1 MTNVLMDTRDHGL
14 EPDVTGKVRDL
25 FDLGETLLIVT
36 TDRVSAYDVVMPDP
50 VPGKGIILQQMTLGW
65 YAFFGDDLKTH
76 FITADVAEYP
86 KPFAGRKEL
95 AGRSMLVRKANRY
108 DVECVVRGYLAG
120 SGWREY
126 KTSHAVCGIELPEG
140 LVESDRLPAPI
151 FTPATKADTGHDENI
166 SFNEMIKIVPK
177 NIAEDLRSKS
187 LEIYERAHEHAKSCG
202 IILADTKFEFGEID
216 GEIIVIDE
224 MLSPD
229 SSRFW
234 PQDEYE
240 PGRSQNS
247 FDKQFVRDYLDETG
261 WDHNPP
267 GPKLP
272 AEIIT
277 RTLERYREACTRLFP
292 QINLE
297 KVL

>member
-1 MTNVLMDTRDHGL
+1 MRDALMDTRDHGFT
-14 EPDVTGKVRDL
+14 PDATGKVRDM
-25 FDLGETLLIVT
+25 FDLGDSMLIVT
-36 TDRVSAYDVVMPDP
+36 TDRVSAYDVILPDP
-50 VPGKGIILQQMTLGW
+50 IPGKGIVLQQITLGW
-65 YAFFGDDLKTH
+65 YDFFGADLKTH

-86 KPFAGRKEL
+86 KPFTGRKEL
-95 AGRSMLVRKANRY
+95 AGRSMLVQKANRY

-120 SGWREY
+120 SGWKEY
-126 KTSHAVCGIELPEG
+126 KTGRTVCGIELPEG
-140 LVESDRLPAPI
+140 LVESDRLEAPI

-166 SFNEMIKIVPK
+166 SFDEMTKIVPGD
-177 NIAEDLRSKS
+177 IAEELRTRS
-187 LEIYERAHEHAKSCG
+187 LHIYEQAHEHARSCG
-202 IILADTKFEFGEID
+202 IILADTKFEFGEVG

-234 PQDEYE
+234 PEDQYE
-240 PGRSQNS
+240 PGRSQHS

-277 RTLERYREACTRLFP
+277 RTLDRYREACTRLFP
-292 QINLE
+292 QIDLE
-297 KVL
+297 QVL